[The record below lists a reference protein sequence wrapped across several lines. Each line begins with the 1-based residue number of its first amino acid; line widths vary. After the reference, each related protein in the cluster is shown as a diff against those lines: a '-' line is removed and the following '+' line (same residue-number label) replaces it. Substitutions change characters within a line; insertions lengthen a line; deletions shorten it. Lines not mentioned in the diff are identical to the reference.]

1 MASDPRQRRETADS
15 VRERSIHI
23 RRGRVVDPAAELDEQ
38 VDLFVAE
45 GKVAGLAQAPEGFL
59 ADLVI
64 DATGLI
70 VCPGLVDLSARL
82 REPGQEHKATIASES
97 RAAVRGG
104 ITTLCCPPD
113 TDPVVDTPAVVE
125 LIRSRAEQEGM
136 ARVVSLG
143 AMTQGLDGSQLSEMG
158 ALRRAGCVAVSNG
171 WRPITDTHVMRRA
184 MEYAATHGLTVFLS
198 PRDPW
203 LSQRGCIHEG
213 VVSVRLGLPGI
224 PESAET
230 TVLARDLM
238 LVEETGVR
246 AHVCQLSTARGVDLV
261 RAARARGLPITADV
275 SAHHLHLC
283 EMDVLGFDPQC
294 HVMPPL
300 RSAKD
305 RDGLR
310 SGIADG
316 ALSAICSDHQPHE
329 PEAKCAPFCATA
341 PGVSGLETL
350 LALTVR
356 LVDEGLLSL
365 SEALSRVTCLPAQV
379 LGIPAGSL
387 LPGRAADI
395 CIFDP
400 QAHWQVS
407 VDQLASAGHN
417 NPFDGWE
424 LSACVTHTLVGG
436 RLVHGTP
443 AESAQ
448 PDVQPELSRTT

>member
-1 MASDPRQRRETADS
+1 MASDLRQRHAMPGS
-15 VRERSIHI
+15 AAQHSIHI
-23 RRGRVVDPAAELDEQ
+23 RGGRVVDPGAGLDAQ

-45 GKVAGLAQAPEGFL
+45 GKVAGVAQAPAGFL
-59 ADLVI
+59 PDLTI
-64 DATGLI
+64 DANGLV

-82 REPGQEHKATIASES
+82 REPGQEHKGTIASES

-104 ITTLCCPPD
+104 ITTLCFPPD

-136 ARVVSLG
+136 ARVVALG
-143 AMTQGLDGSQLSEMG
+143 AMTQGLEGSQLSEMG

-171 WRPITDTHVMRRA
+171 SRPITDTHVMRRA
-184 MEYAATHGLTVFLS
+184 MEYAATHGLSVFLS

-203 LSQRGCIHEG
+203 LSQRGCVHEG

-246 AHVCQLSTARGVDLV
+246 AHFCQLSTARGVDLI
-261 RAARARGLPITADV
+261 RAARAQGLPVTADV
-275 SAHHLHLC
+275 TAHHLHLC

-300 RSAKD
+300 RSPKD

-310 SGIADG
+310 AGIADG
-316 ALSAICSDHQPHE
+316 SLSAICSDHQPHE
-329 PEAKCAPFCATA
+329 RDAKCAPFCATA
-341 PGVSGLETL
+341 PGISGLETL
-350 LALTVR
+350 LPLTVR
-356 LVDEGLLSL
+356 LVDEGLLNL
-365 SEALSRVTCLPAQV
+365 SDALSRVTCLPAQV
-379 LGIPAGSL
+379 LGIAAGSL
-387 LPGRAADI
+387 LSGRAADI

-400 QAHWQVS
+400 QAHWRVS
-407 VDQLASAGHN
+407 VDRLTSAGRN
-417 NPFDGWE
+417 SPFDGWE
-424 LSACVTHTLVGG
+424 LSARVTHTLVGG
-436 RLVHGTP
+436 RLVHAAST
-443 AESAQ
+443 AS
-448 PDVQPELSRTT
+448 VQPEVQPGVSRTT